1 MSTGPNDRRA
11 LASEALQFV
20 RAFDIWSRRAS
31 VAKAGESVPR
41 LRLLYD
47 LYRNGPRK
55 MADLADTLGVT
66 PRAVTTLVDALEAE
80 DLVRRSAHPTDRR
93 ITLVELTAD
102 AHGIEQQFA
111 AFQAEVADLFGLL
124 DDADAKIL
132 ERAFRVLRERI
143 EEQTTRRTN
152 AGG

>member
-1 MSTGPNDRRA
+1 M
-11 LASEALQFV
+11 
-20 RAFDIWSRRAS
+20 
-31 VAKAGESVPR
+31 AKAGESVPR